1 MGLFEHFPYTNF
13 HELNLDWV
21 IDFARTAKLDIDATK
36 ELVSNLVK
44 NQPAEI
50 QRAVNAELQNMAN
63 NGVFED
69 VAERYITPHVN
80 GLGKSGLD
88 LHKILFIGDSFLGDW
103 YSGYSNFAVY
113 FANMLG
119 LVRDVD
125 YKIYSFGGAGY
136 VAGET
141 NTHQNYEQLFTGTI
155 VPELGDTIS
164 SYSAVIIF
172 SGPNDYNQTYET
184 EYGAVWSLLTTIK
197 NKMPQAAIIGL
208 NGATL
213 DQKYN
218 STQFATND
226 AYADFGAVTFPNA
239 AYWMIGQD
247 AMFMDD
253 HLHPNEKG
261 MKHIAGMLYNAIKS
275 GDDSCYH
282 IHFYEEGVNRL
293 LIVVRNSVAS
303 VFAITNIS
311 EATVSKVF
319 YTLPDWFK
327 PQNNTWVGGGI
338 SFSNA
343 KHGNVIAWSGNG
355 NLEFFQDS
363 AEAIGEITINGVM
376 FLGR

>member
-21 IDFARTAKLDIDATK
+21 IDFAKTAKLDIETTNN
-36 ELVSNLVK
+36 LVLNLVK
-44 NQPAEI
+44 NQPEEI
-50 QRAVNAELQNMAN
+50 RRAVNAELQNMAN

-69 VAERYITPHVN
+69 ISEKYITPHVN

-119 LVRDVD
+119 LVRDID

-141 NTHQNYEQLFTGTI
+141 ETHQNYEQLFTGTI
-155 VPELGDTIS
+155 VPELGDSIS

-184 EYGAVWSLLTTIK
+184 EYGAVWSLLTAIK
-197 NKMPQAAIIGL
+197 NRMPQAAIIGL

-239 AYWMIGQD
+239 AYWMIGRD
-247 AMFMDD
+247 DMFMDD
-253 HLHPNEKG
+253 RLHPNEKG
-261 MKHIAGMLYNAIKS
+261 MRHIAGMLYNAIKS
-275 GDDSCYH
+275 GDDSAYH
-282 IHFYEEGVNRL
+282 VHFFTEGATRL
-293 LIVVRNSVAS
+293 LIIVRNAVAS
-303 VFAITNIS
+303 VFAETTIS
-311 EATVSKVF
+311 EAKISQII
-319 YTLPDWFK
+319 YTMPSWFK
-327 PQNNTWVGGGI
+327 PQNNAWLGVAM

-343 KHGNVIAWSGNG
+343 KHGNVIAW
-355 NLEFFQDS
+355 
-363 AEAIGEITINGVM
+363 
-376 FLGR
+376 

>member
-1 MGLFEHFPYTNF
+1 MGIFEHFPYTNF

-21 IDFARTAKLDIDATK
+21 LDFIRQVKLDIEAAK
-36 ELVSNLVK
+36 QLVDNLVK

-50 QRAVNAELQNMAN
+50 KAAVNAEFQRMLAD
-63 NGVFED
+63 GVFD
-69 VAERYITPHVN
+69 DIAQRYITPHVD
-80 GLGKSGLD
+80 GLTKSGLD
-88 LHKILFIGDSFLGDW
+88 LHKILFIGDSFFGDW

-113 FANMLG
+113 FADMLG
-119 LVRDVD
+119 LVRDVN

-136 VAGET
+136 VAGEI

-155 VPELGDTIS
+155 VPDLGDSIS

-172 SGPNDYNQTYET
+172 SGPNDYSQTYET
-184 EYGAVWSLLTTIK
+184 EYAAVWSLLSTIK
-197 NKMPQAAIIGL
+197 NNMPQATIIGL

-226 AYADFGAVTFPNA
+226 AFADFGAVTFPNA
-239 AYWMIGQD
+239 AYWMIGRND
-247 AMFMDD
+247 MFMVD

-275 GDDSCYH
+275 GDDSAYH
-282 IHFYEEGVNRL
+282 THYFEEGVNRV
-293 LIVVRNSVAS
+293 LIVVRNAVAS
-303 VFAITNIS
+303 VFITTNIS
-311 EATVSKVF
+311 EATTSKVL

-327 PQNNTWVGGGI
+327 PKNNTWVGSGM

-355 NLEFFQDS
+355 KLEFFQDS
-363 AEAIGEITINGVM
+363 AEAIGQITVNGTL